1 MNKYLE
7 KIASLEQLGKAVAP
21 LIKTKIPQM
30 QGALGKVNLFA
41 AKPIGKASMAKA
53 PPVKV

>member
-7 KIASLEQLGKAVAP
+7 KIANAGLGKMVAP
-21 LIKTKIPQM
+21 LIKSRTPQM

-41 AKPIGKASMAKA
+41 AKPVGKVPMAKG
-53 PPVKV
+53 PGVKV